1 MLVMVL
7 IQLLVE
13 KLVFLLVADLGL
25 LVFELE
31 LELGLELELVK
42 LAQLL

>member
-31 LELGLELELVK
+31 LGLELELVK
-42 LAQLL
+42 LAELL

>member
-1 MLVMVL
+1 MLVKVL
-7 IQLLVE
+7 IQLLVK

-31 LELGLELELVK
+31 LGLVLELVK
-42 LAQLL
+42 LAELL

>member
-1 MLVMVL
+1 MVL

>member
-31 LELGLELELVK
+31 LGLVLELVK
-42 LAQLL
+42 LAELL